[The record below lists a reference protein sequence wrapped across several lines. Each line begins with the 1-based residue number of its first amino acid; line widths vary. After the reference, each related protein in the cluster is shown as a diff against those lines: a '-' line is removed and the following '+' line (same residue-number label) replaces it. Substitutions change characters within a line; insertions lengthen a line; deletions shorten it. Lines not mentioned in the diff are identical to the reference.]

1 MAISTAVGPVETGKL
16 ADLIILSKNVF
27 TIEPPDIL
35 NEEVLV
41 TMVGGKV
48 VYESPNWTN
57 LKVTETN

>member
-1 MAISTAVGPVETGKL
+1 MSLVEERTSFL
-16 ADLIILSKNVF
+16 E
-27 TIEPPDIL
+27 IEPPDIL

-57 LKVTETN
+57 LKVTGTN